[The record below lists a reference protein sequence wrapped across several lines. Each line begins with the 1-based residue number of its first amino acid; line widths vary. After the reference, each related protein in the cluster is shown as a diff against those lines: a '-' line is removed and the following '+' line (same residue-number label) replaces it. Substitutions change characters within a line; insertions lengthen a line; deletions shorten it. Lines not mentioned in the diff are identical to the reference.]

1 MRNLMRL
8 EMKKYKIGGYI
19 RGAVIASA
27 IILLF
32 MLFVSFVQKVDEGTP
47 AFTSLLEAF
56 DFGVTIVRG
65 TFIVFAAVL
74 LSRFVIEEFRSKSIT
89 VLFMYPINRK
99 KLIAAKLAIVVV
111 FTFCAIILSTL
122 FVTSG
127 YYLLNRWL
135 DLVPGGL
142 PLSALASQGLKAF
155 INAIAASGMG
165 LIPLFFG
172 MRKHSVSATI
182 VSSILMMAII
192 TSSTNGFSLGSIIF
206 IPLTLAVIG
215 GLIAYFTI
223 RNIEHVD
230 VTT

>member
-19 RGAVIASA
+19 RGAVIASG

-32 MLFVSFVQKVDEGTP
+32 MLFVSFVQKVEEGTP
-47 AFTSLLEAF
+47 AFTNLLEAF
-56 DFGVTIVRG
+56 DFSVTIVRG

-89 VLFMYPINRK
+89 VLFMYPISRK
-99 KLIAAKLAIVVV
+99 RLIAAKLAIVVV

-122 FVTSG
+122 FVASG
-127 YYLLNRWL
+127 YFLLNRWL

-142 PLSALASQGLKAF
+142 SVSALASQGLKAF

-172 MRKHSVSATI
+172 MRKHSVAATI
-182 VSSILMMAII
+182 VSSLLMIAIV
-192 TSSTNGFSLGSIIF
+192 SSNTNGFSLGSIIF
-206 IPLTLAVIG
+206 IPLALAVIG